1 MKARRLDEVLDECL
15 SAYLEGRRSVDESLS
30 LYPALRHELEP
41 LLWTAVEVADTFN
54 ESSPP
59 EHVQERGRQEFL
71 TSASVR
77 QRAKLLTYD
86 LNFGQRMGDFARR
99 RRRLL
104 IVAALAIALAV
115 AGAVAARLETSS
127 NRTNHEAASS
137 SPSPLGPLVGDLRD
151 TQQQLWRRANQGVDV
166 SPEMIRALAKTT
178 TSLDRRVG
186 DFSALDSQARIE
198 LERAIADQYLLL
210 HLIANTQPAP
220 TAPEARRA
228 LSITQQVAG
237 SWGIDLPQVPPAAP
251 GEAGSQVDETP
262 PSRQPSS
269 ATPSPSPDNET
280 PTAGPV
286 TPQSDADSSP

>member
-41 LLWTAVEVADTFN
+41 LLWTAVEVADTFS

-59 EHVQERGRQEFL
+59 EHVAEHGREEFL

-86 LNFGQRMGDFARR
+86 LNFGQRLGELARR

-104 IVAALAIALAV
+104 IVAAFAIGLAV
-115 AGAVAARLETSS
+115 AGTIAARLEITPDETSQ
-127 NRTNHEAASS
+127 EAASV
-137 SPSPLGPLVGDLRD
+137 PSPLTPVVGGLRD
-151 TQQQLWRRANQGVDV
+151 AQQQLWRRANQGVDV
-166 SPEMIRALAKTT
+166 SPEMIRALARTT
-178 TSLDRRVG
+178 TVLDSQVG
-186 DFSALDSQARIE
+186 DFSALDSQARLE

-210 HLIANTQPAP
+210 HLIANTQSAP

-228 LSITQQVAG
+228 LGVTQQVAQ
-237 SWGIDLPQVPPAAP
+237 SWGIDLPQVPPAASASP
-251 GEAGSQVDETP
+251 ASAVDGTA
-262 PSRQPSS
+262 PSQPSS
-269 ATPSPSPDNET
+269 PTPSPSPGNET
-280 PTAGPV
+280 PSGDAA
-286 TPQSDADSSP
+286 TPQSDANSSP

>member
-54 ESSPP
+54 QSSPP
-59 EHVQERGRQEFL
+59 EHVEERGRQEFL

-86 LNFGQRMGDFARR
+86 LNFAQRLGELARR
-99 RRRLL
+99 PRRLL
-104 IVAALAIALAV
+104 IVAAFVIGLAV
-115 AGAVAARLETSS
+115 AGTIAARLEISPDETSD
-127 NRTNHEAASS
+127 EAASV
-137 SPSPLGPLVGDLRD
+137 PSPLTPVVGGLRD
-151 TQQQLWRRANQGVDV
+151 AQQQLWRRANQGVDV
-166 SPEMIRALAKTT
+166 SPEMIRALARTT
-178 TSLDRRVG
+178 TVLDSQVG
-186 DFSALDSQARIE
+186 DFSALDSQSRLE

-228 LSITQQVAG
+228 LGVTQQVAR

-251 GEAGSQVDETP
+251 ASPVTPVDGTAT
-262 PSRQPSS
+262 SQPSS
-269 ATPSPSPDNET
+269 PTPFSSQGNETLSAET
-280 PTAGPV
+280 PTPE
-286 TPQSDADSSP
+286 SDTNTSP

>member
-54 ESSPP
+54 QSSPP
-59 EHVQERGRQEFL
+59 EHVEERGRQEFL

-86 LNFGQRMGDFARR
+86 LNFAQRLGELARR
-99 RRRLL
+99 PRRLL
-104 IVAALAIALAV
+104 IVAAFVIGLAV
-115 AGAVAARLETSS
+115 AGTIASRLELSSDETSE
-127 NRTNHEAASS
+127 EAASV
-137 SPSPLGPLVGDLRD
+137 PSPLTPAVGGLRD
-151 TQQQLWRRANQGVDV
+151 AQQQLWRRANQGVDV
-166 SPEMIRALAKTT
+166 SPEMIRALARTT
-178 TSLDRRVG
+178 TVLDSQVG
-186 DFSALDSQARIE
+186 DFSALDSQARLE

-228 LSITQQVAG
+228 LGVTQQVAR

-251 GEAGSQVDETP
+251 ASPVTPVDGTAT
-262 PSRQPSS
+262 SQPSS
-269 ATPSPSPDNET
+269 PTPFSSQGNET
-280 PTAGPV
+280 PSAE
-286 TPQSDADSSP
+286 TPTPESGANTSP